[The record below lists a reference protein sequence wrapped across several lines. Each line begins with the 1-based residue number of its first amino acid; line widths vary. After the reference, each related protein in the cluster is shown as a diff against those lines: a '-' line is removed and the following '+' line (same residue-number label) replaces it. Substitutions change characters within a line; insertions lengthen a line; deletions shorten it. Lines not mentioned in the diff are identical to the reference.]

1 MTDNLIK
8 FFIDLFYEIQDK
20 GRDGYFLIAMSV
32 PMEILFKL
40 YEKLIKVDVAP
51 IETLPEEEK
60 LKYWNKARQYHSSEE
75 KAIKA
80 SKAAYILSLITNS

>member
-32 PMEILFKL
+32 PMEILL
-40 YEKLIKVDVAP
+40 NYMR
-51 IETLPEEEK
+51 
-60 LKYWNKARQYHSSEE
+60 N
-75 KAIKA
+75 
-80 SKAAYILSLITNS
+80 